1 MMCGDMRKMLAAV
14 FSLTVVSSA
23 AAVAQEAPRAETPE
37 AAAAYQANQEKMSQ
51 GGFGPSYYDQ
61 LEAQKQAEAARAEEA
76 KKVDRAVLAVP
87 SGNDTVDYKG
97 IANALFAQPEKE
109 VAKKNVVY
117 QDEIITLTEPT
128 QKLTLGMGHTAD
140 LKVRTAPNLKW
151 NYDKE
156 FTSLEFLSDRE
167 EDGFQH
173 AVYKAKAPG
182 EETIYFDCLDL
193 SDPTNVKVLE
203 TKMIVIKVEE

>member
-1 MMCGDMRKMLAAV
+1 MMCCNMRKMLAAV
-14 FSLTVVSSA
+14 VSLMILA
-23 AAVAQEAPRAETPE
+23 PAAVAQEAPRTETPE
-37 AAAAYQANQEKMSQ
+37 AAAANRSSQ

-61 LEAQKQAEAARAEEA
+61 LEEQKQQAAARVEQEQ
-76 KKVDRAVLAVP
+76 KTDRSVLAVP
-87 SGNDTVDYKG
+87 TGDDKVDYKG
-97 IANALFAQPEKE
+97 IANALFAQPEKTAPKKA
-109 VAKKNVVY
+109 VAY

-140 LKVRTAPNLKW
+140 IKVRTAPNLKW

-156 FTSLEFLSDRE
+156 FSSLEFLSDRE

-182 EETIYFDCLDL
+182 EETIYFDCLDM
-193 SDPTNVKVLE
+193 SDPTNIKVLE
-203 TKMIVIKVEE
+203 TKLIVIKVEG